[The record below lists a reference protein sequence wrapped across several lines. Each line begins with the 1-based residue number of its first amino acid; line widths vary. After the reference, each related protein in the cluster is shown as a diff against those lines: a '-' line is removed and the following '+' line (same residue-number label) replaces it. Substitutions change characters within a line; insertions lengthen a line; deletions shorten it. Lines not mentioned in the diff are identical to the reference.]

1 MARNALSQPSA
12 LFCQLLSGRSVLN
25 ALKCNE
31 DLGYATITHPFHP
44 FKDQRFKVLKRRKL
58 AGENTI
64 IIQGS
69 YRGTFAVPIE
79 WTDQA
84 DPTPYD
90 FEKTSPPILSF
101 RCLIALTEIIER
113 LEEKRVDK

>member
-1 MARNALSQPSA
+1 MW
-12 LFCQLLSGRSVLN
+12 GRSVLN
-25 ALKCNE
+25 ALKHNE

-44 FKDQRFKVLKRRKL
+44 FKDQRFKVLKRRKV

-64 IIQGS
+64 ILQGS